1 VDAAC
6 QNDRFS
12 CRAAE
17 WEITPLQQYS
27 RCERT
32 QHENPIHRLG
42 SLPPLAAFAHR
53 KNWIAAPSVRFHHVA
68 QLDLRAQRMAALRPS
83 CRNLHGA
90 EI

>member
-27 RCERT
+27 RYERT

-42 SLPPLAAFAHR
+42 SLPTFAAFAHETNVKPEGEWR
-53 KNWIAAPSVRFHHVA
+53 
-68 QLDLRAQRMAALRPS
+68 Q
-83 CRNLHGA
+83 C
-90 EI
+90 

>member
-42 SLPPLAAFAHR
+42 SELPFAAGRSKVRLGPVTSLRQALPP
-53 KNWIAAPSVRFHHVA
+53 
-68 QLDLRAQRMAALRPS
+68 QL
-83 CRNLHGA
+83 
-90 EI
+90 

>member
-42 SLPPLAAFAHR
+42 SKPTFAAAAHENNV
-53 KNWIAAPSVRFHHVA
+53 KPE
-68 QLDLRAQRMAALRPS
+68 DERPQCGLS
-83 CRNLHGA
+83 RL
-90 EI
+90 

>member
-1 VDAAC
+1 
-6 QNDRFS
+6 FS

-42 SLPPLAAFAHR
+42 SKRTF
-53 KNWIAAPSVRFHHVA
+53 
-68 QLDLRAQRMAALRPS
+68 
-83 CRNLHGA
+83 
-90 EI
+90 EINP